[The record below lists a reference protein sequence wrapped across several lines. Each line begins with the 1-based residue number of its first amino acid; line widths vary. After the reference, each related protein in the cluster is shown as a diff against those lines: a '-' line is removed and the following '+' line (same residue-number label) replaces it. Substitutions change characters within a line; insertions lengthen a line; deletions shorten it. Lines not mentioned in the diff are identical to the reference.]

1 MHGAV
6 RLFPSLFAGSDREK
20 IRSAAAASAGVR
32 TRVRTHNGFG
42 IPPGES
48 GRVTLTADRR
58 LLARFDGTAGQWRIN
73 QGGYHVVVARAP
85 MTHTSRQTRSWPKHS
100 SAPDLRELRVTRACN
115 CALRDQMLLASSVVG
130 WRAPPVH
137 PGRRRGRAPGHSA
150 HSSPRSPQPSRSPY
164 DRHEQPPTLLTF
176 SCSRWCYRSPRRRN
190 SCRPGASLSHSS
202 CRAAHLLTC
211 R

>member
-1 MHGAV
+1 MHDAA
-6 RLFPSLFAGSDREK
+6 RMFPSLFAGSDREK

-32 TRVRTHNGFG
+32 TRVRTHNRFG

-85 MTHTSRQTRSWPKHS
+85 MTHTSRRTRSWPKHS

-115 CALRDQMLLASSVVG
+115 CALRDQMLLG
-130 WRAPPVH
+130 FL
-137 PGRRRGRAPGHSA
+137 GRRLA
-150 HSSPRSPQPSRSPY
+150 
-164 DRHEQPPTLLTF
+164 
-176 SCSRWCYRSPRRRN
+176 
-190 SCRPGASLSHSS
+190 GASGPSWSAPWS
-202 CRAAHLLTC
+202 GSWRQCSFQSPLTPAKP
-211 R
+211 

>member
-58 LLARFDGTAGQWRIN
+58 LLARFDGTA
-73 QGGYHVVVARAP
+73 
-85 MTHTSRQTRSWPKHS
+85 
-100 SAPDLRELRVTRACN
+100 
-115 CALRDQMLLASSVVG
+115 AS
-130 WRAPPVH
+130 
-137 PGRRRGRAPGHSA
+137 
-150 HSSPRSPQPSRSPY
+150 
-164 DRHEQPPTLLTF
+164 
-176 SCSRWCYRSPRRRN
+176 
-190 SCRPGASLSHSS
+190 GASTK
-202 CRAAHLLTC
+202 AATTS
-211 R
+211 

>member
-100 SAPDLRELRVTRACN
+100 RHLTFASYGSPEPAIALFVTRCFWLPRASVGGR
-115 CALRDQMLLASSVVG
+115 LRSILVGGVVGLLATVLI
-130 WRAPPVH
+130 PVPAH
-137 PGRRRGRAPGHSA
+137 PGQAVAPTTGMNSRQHCSPSAAAAGATAALADETAAGRAHLC
-150 HSSPRSPQPSRSPY
+150 
-164 DRHEQPPTLLTF
+164 PTVHAE
-176 SCSRWCYRSPRRRN
+176 RRI
-190 SCRPGASLSHSS
+190 C
-202 CRAAHLLTC
+202 
-211 R
+211 

>member
-1 MHGAV
+1 MHGAA
-6 RLFPSLFAGSDREK
+6 RLFPVLFAGSDREK

-85 MTHTSRQTRSWPKHS
+85 MTHTSRRPEAGRSTLRHLTFASYGSPEPAIALFVSRCSGFLGRGCDATGPSWSAMWSGSWPQCS
-100 SAPDLRELRVTRACN
+100 F
-115 CALRDQMLLASSVVG
+115 Q
-130 WRAPPVH
+130 
-137 PGRRRGRAPGHSA
+137 
-150 HSSPRSPQPSRSPY
+150 SP
-164 DRHEQPPTLLTF
+164 LT
-176 SCSRWCYRSPRRRN
+176 PAK
-190 SCRPGASLSHSS
+190 P
-202 CRAAHLLTC
+202 
-211 R
+211 